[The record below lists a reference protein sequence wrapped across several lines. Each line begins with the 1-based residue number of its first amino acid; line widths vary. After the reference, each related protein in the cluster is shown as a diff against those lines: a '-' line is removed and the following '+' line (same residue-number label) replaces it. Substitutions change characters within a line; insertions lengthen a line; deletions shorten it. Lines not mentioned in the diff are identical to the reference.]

1 MPIGENE
8 SIQVQ
13 RSIAPTISDN
23 LNRLGAGFLLEI
35 AAGNGFN
42 QRFSP

>member
-1 MPIGENE
+1 MPIRGNE

-23 LNRLGAGFLLEI
+23 LSRLGAGFLLEI
-35 AAGNGFN
+35 TAGNSFN
-42 QRFSP
+42 